1 MRNTPAL
8 DAAILTWK
16 RGYPIPVDLWAKLTN
31 QGYDVAALE
40 RRHFV

>member
-8 DAAILTWK
+8 NTAILFWN
-16 RGYPIPVDLWAKLTN
+16 RGLPIPTDLWAKLSD

-40 RRHFV
+40 RRHFN